1 MSRLL
6 HWCCYVFAYA
16 FSVASHLC
24 DDAQQQK
31 ATEMESIKDLIAAQK
46 LLRFEI
52 SQTKK
57 AKELAWVEAE
67 IALRMNPAKDRA
79 KKIAAR
85 TGRNE
90 GKLKIDGETAKYKVT
105 LAQVKAHE
113 RISVRIDM
121 V

>member
-1 MSRLL
+1 VIAL
-6 HWCCYVFAYA
+6 
-16 FSVASHLC
+16 HLC
-24 DDAQQQK
+24 NDARKQK
-31 ATEMESIKDLIAAQK
+31 ETEMESIKDLIAAQK
-46 LLRFEI
+46 LLKFEI

-57 AKELAWVEAE
+57 AKELAAIEEKISVIMA
-67 IALRMNPAKDRA
+67 PAKERA

-90 GKLKIDGETAKYKVT
+90 GKMQIAGETAKYKVT

-113 RISVRIDM
+113 RTSVRIDM

>member
-1 MSRLL
+1 
-6 HWCCYVFAYA
+6 
-16 FSVASHLC
+16 
-24 DDAQQQK
+24 
-31 ATEMESIKDLIAAQK
+31 MESLKDLITAQK
-46 LLRFEI
+46 LLKFEI

-57 AKELAWVEAE
+57 AKDLAWIEAE

-90 GKLKIDGETAKYKVT
+90 GKMQIAGEIAKYKVT

-113 RISVRIDM
+113 RTSVRIDM
-121 V
+121 I

>member
-1 MSRLL
+1 
-6 HWCCYVFAYA
+6 
-16 FSVASHLC
+16 
-24 DDAQQQK
+24 
-31 ATEMESIKDLIAAQK
+31 MESLTLKELITAQK
-46 LLRFEI
+46 LLKFEI

-57 AKELAWVEAE
+57 AKDLAWIEAE

-90 GKLKIDGETAKYKVT
+90 GKMQIAGETAKYKVT

-113 RISVRIDM
+113 RTSVRIDM
-121 V
+121 I

>member
-1 MSRLL
+1 
-6 HWCCYVFAYA
+6 
-16 FSVASHLC
+16 
-24 DDAQQQK
+24 
-31 ATEMESIKDLIAAQK
+31 MESLTLKDLIAAQK
-46 LLRFEI
+46 LLKFEI

-57 AKELAWVEAE
+57 AKDLAWIEAE

-90 GKLKIDGETAKYKVT
+90 GKMQIAGETAKYKVT

-113 RISVRIDM
+113 RTSVRIDM
-121 V
+121 I